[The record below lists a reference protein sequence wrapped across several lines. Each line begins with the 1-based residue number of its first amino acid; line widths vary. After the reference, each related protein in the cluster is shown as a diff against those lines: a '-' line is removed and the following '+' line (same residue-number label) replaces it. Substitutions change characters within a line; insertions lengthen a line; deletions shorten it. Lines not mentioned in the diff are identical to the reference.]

1 MASAIEA
8 VLFDFGGVLADGP
21 WDAFAKY
28 EQENSLPEGF
38 VRGLNTAN
46 PDSNAWARL
55 ERGEVGLDEFCD
67 QFEKEAVLAGG
78 EVDARALLACLGGA
92 MRPAMLEAVRRCHD
106 SFSTALLTNN
116 FVRVDGAERFEGLFE
131 LFDVVVES
139 SVERVR
145 KPDPAFYLLA
155 CERLG
160 VEPQACVFLDDLGI
174 NLKPARAL
182 GMTTIKVVDPDDALS
197 ELETVLGI
205 ELG

>member
-1 MASAIEA
+1 MAPTIEA

-21 WDAFAKY
+21 WDAFTRY
-28 EQENSLPEGF
+28 EQENSLPQGF
-38 VRGLNTAN
+38 VRDLNTAN

-55 ERGEVGLDEFCD
+55 ERGEVGIEEFCD
-67 QFEKEAVLAGG
+67 LFEKEAALAGG
-78 EVDARALLACLGGA
+78 ALDARALLTCLGGA
-92 MRPAMLEAVRRCHD
+92 MRPKMLEAVRRCHVK
-106 SFSTALLTNN
+106 FRTALLTNN
-116 FVRVDGAERFEGLFE
+116 FVRVDGAERFDGLLE

-174 NLKPARAL
+174 NLKPARKL
-182 GMTTIKVVDPDDALS
+182 GMTTIKVTDPDKALG
-197 ELETVLGI
+197 ELENVLGVA
-205 ELG
+205 LR